1 MANTLCTL
9 SYGLSSARR
18 SIALLVV
25 GIAAMAAMNVAAAAP
40 AALPARIA
48 APKPGPITVRGKV
61 VDAGTHEPLPGV
73 SVALQG
79 QDRGVV
85 TDASGV
91 FQLEDVPSSAV
102 LIFTFV
108 GYTRHAEPVQGRSAL
123 MISLQ
128 PAVNQLNEAVV
139 VGYGTVVKK
148 DLTGSVGEVNM
159 ADMDKAPVASFDEAL
174 AGRVA
179 GVQVSST
186 DGQPGAA
193 VNIVIRGNNSITQ
206 DNSPLYVIDGFP
218 VEDPDNSLLD
228 PDNIESINV
237 LKDAS
242 ATAIYG
248 ARAANGVII
257 ITTKRGQEGPAR
269 ISYSGYYGVQ
279 QVIHKMPLMDPYQ
292 FMKLQSEITTP
303 NILQEDGYTDTTSGH
318 IRTIDD
324 YKQAP
329 NIDWQGKLFRTAPM
343 QSHSLAIRGGSQKTR
358 YAISGQLFDQKGV
371 LINSGFRRA
380 QGKMS
385 LDQQVN
391 TKLKVGGDMTYTN
404 TLTYGTTPSSAE
416 NGTSSMTNLM
426 YSVWGYRPVV
436 PLGDTSASLEGDL
449 LDDFVNP
456 TTDYRFNPIKTAQN
470 QLRRH
475 ISNNMRLNGYGEYK
489 IIPDLTLRVT
499 GGFSRSNTRYDA
511 FNNSQTWSGSEY
523 NIYGVNGSVTYYET
537 QEWLNENTLT
547 YSKQFNKDNRLNIL
561 GGATFQGN
569 NYRYYGA
576 SANHLPNESLGL
588 SGLDEGTPQ
597 PVKALTEAW
606 TLASFLGRVNY
617 TFKEKYLLTASLRA
631 DGSSKFQQDNKWSYF
646 PSAAFAWRLINEGFM
661 KNIRAFS
668 DAKVRVSWGLTGNN
682 RVSDYATY
690 AELGFPMTAYYSF
703 DDALAQGAIPEGL
716 ASEDLK
722 WETTA
727 QTDVGLDLGFLN
739 QRITL
744 TADYY
749 KKVTSNL
756 LLNAQLPPTTGYS
769 SAYKN
774 IGKVSNE
781 GLELSLNT
789 VNIETKKFSWTTG
802 FTISFNRSKVLAL
815 TQNQE
820 SLESFM
826 NWDQWYNSIPLYIA
840 KLGQPMGQIYGYIY
854 DGVYQYSDFNKQSD
868 GTYLLKAGEPV
879 QTGRTAAQV
888 QPGDAKYRDLNGDGI
903 VNNYDMT
910 VIGRGFPIHQGG
922 FTNDFRYGNFDLSL
936 FFQWSYGNDIINA
949 NRLVFEMGNKL
960 YLNQFKSFE
969 NRWEPDHTNTDIPRA
984 GGQFGYVYSS
994 RVVEDGSYLRLK
1006 TVSLGYKLPD
1016 HLLKRTGIY
1025 SCRFYLSAQNLLTW
1039 TNYTGSDPEVSIHY
1053 SALTPGFDYSAYP
1066 RPRTMVVG
1074 VKVSL

>member
-1 MANTLCTL
+1 MKQTVFISFYYRLIIRSRAAMLVCTL
-9 SYGLSSARR
+9 LA
-18 SIALLVV
+18 
-25 GIAAMAAMNVAAAAP
+25 AAMMAHGASI
-40 AALPARIA
+40 LPMI
-48 APKPGPITVRGKV
+48 KPDRLLQQIPPLHIKGKV
-61 VDAGTHEPLPGV
+61 IDASTREPLPGV
-73 SVALQG
+73 SVVIQG
-79 QDRGVV
+79 TSQGSV
-85 TDASGV
+85 TNENGV
-91 FQLEDVPSSAV
+91 FELSDVPGDAV
-102 LIFTFV
+102 LVFTFV
-108 GYTRHAEPVQGRSAL
+108 GYAKQIEPLKGRSNIMIAL
-123 MISLQ
+123 KPS
-128 PAVNQLNEAVV
+128 VNQLNEAVV

-148 DLTGSVGEVNM
+148 DLTGSVGQVDM

-193 VNIVIRGNNSITQ
+193 VNIVIRGNNSLTQ

-218 VEDPDNSLLD
+218 VEDPDNSELD
-228 PDNIESINV
+228 PDNIETISV

-257 ITTKRGQEGPAR
+257 ITTKRGKEGPPR
-269 ISYSGYYGVQ
+269 ISYNGYYGIQ
-279 QVIHKMPLMDPYQ
+279 QVIHEMPLMDPYE
-292 FMKLQSEITTP
+292 FMKLQNEITTP
-303 NILQEDGYTDTTSGH
+303 NVLQEDGYIDTTAGH
-318 IRTIDD
+318 VKTIDD
-324 YKQAP
+324 YKNAQ

-343 QSHSLAIRGGSQKTR
+343 QNHSLSIRGGSQNTR
-358 YAISGQLFDQKGV
+358 YSVSGQLFDQKGV

-380 QGKMS
+380 QAKMS
-385 LDQQVN
+385 LDQTVN
-391 TKLKVGGDMTYTN
+391 DKLRVGGDVSYTS

-436 PLGDTSASLEGDL
+436 PLGDTASSLQDDL

-456 TTDYRFNPIKTAQN
+456 TTDYRFNPIKTAEN
-470 QLRRH
+470 QLRKH
-475 ISNNMRLNGYGEYK
+475 INHYIRINGYADYQILK
-489 IIPDLTLRVT
+489 DLTLRIT
-499 GGFSRSNTRYDA
+499 GGFSRTLKRYDS
-511 FNNSQTWSGSEY
+511 FNNSDTWSGSKY
-523 NIYGVNGSVTYYET
+523 NIYGVNGSITYYET
-537 QEWLNENTLT
+537 QQWLNENTLT
-547 YSKQFNKDNRLNIL
+547 YNKQINKYNKIKIL

-569 NYRYYGA
+569 KYNYYGA

-606 TLASFLGRVNY
+606 TLASFLGRINY
-617 TFKEKYLLTASLRA
+617 TYKDKYLLTASLRA
-631 DGSSKFQQDNKWSYF
+631 DGSSKFQLDNKWSYF
-646 PSAAFAWRLINEGFM
+646 PSAAFAWRLINESFL
-661 KNIRAFS
+661 KNIKLLS
-668 DAKVRVSWGLTGNN
+668 DAKLRVSWGLTGNN

-690 AELGFPMTAYYSF
+690 AQLGFPMTAYYSF

-722 WETTA
+722 WESTS
-727 QTDVGLDLGFLN
+727 QTDVGLDVGFFN
-739 QRITL
+739 ERITL

-749 KKVTSNL
+749 KKTTSRL
-756 LLNAQLPPTTGYS
+756 LLNAKLPPTTGYS

-781 GLELSLNT
+781 GLELSLHT
-789 VNIETKKFSWTTG
+789 VNVQTKKFTWSTG
-802 FTISFNRSKVLAL
+802 FTISFNKSKVLEL

-826 NWDQWYNSIPLYIA
+826 SWDQWYNNTSLYIA
-840 KLGQPMGQIYGYIY
+840 KLDQPMGQVYGYIY
-854 DGVYQYSDFNKQSD
+854 DGLYQYDDFNKQSD
-868 GTYLLKAGEPV
+868 GSYVLKPGEPV
-879 QTGRTAAQV
+879 QSGQKASQV

-903 VNNYDMT
+903 VNDYDRT

-922 FTNDFRYGNFDLSL
+922 FTNDFRYGNFDLNL

-969 NRWEPDHTNTDIPRA
+969 KRWEPDHTNTDIPRA

-1006 TVSLGYKLPD
+1006 TVSLGYKLPTR
-1016 HLLKRTGIY
+1016 LLKRTGIY
-1025 SCRFYLSAQNLLTW
+1025 SCRFYLSAQNLITW
-1039 TNYTGSDPEVSIHY
+1039 TGYTGSDPEVSIHY

-1074 VKVSL
+1074 VKLSL